1 MPVSKVQLE
10 SQARPVCAS
19 LEAGVS
25 RGTACVVK
33 CDGVECLG
41 KVAGPRPA
49 PPNVPTGPLAPL
61 VRIATAEDL
70 QKRERH
76 RALEAEGLVYFREQ
90 VKAHKLAM
98 HPVAVQVAFDESKL
112 FFVYTAENKV
122 DFRDLVRTLAHRF
135 HTRVEMRQVG
145 VRDEARLLGGYGHCG
160 QPLCCSRYLRSF
172 HPVTVRMAKDQ
183 GLSLNPAK
191 ISGLCGR
198 LMCCLRYEAPD
209 RPPKKDAAPAPP
221 APSAPSVPTPPAPP
235 ATAGE

>member
-1 MPVSKVQLE
+1 MAVCKVQLE
-10 SQARPVCAS
+10 SQARPVSAG
-19 LEAGVS
+19 LEAGAS

-41 KVAGPRPA
+41 RVIGPRPT
-49 PPNVPTGPLAPL
+49 PPGAPTGPLAPV
-61 VRIATAEDL
+61 VRIATQEDL
-70 QKRERH
+70 DRRARH
-76 RALEAEGLVYFREQ
+76 RALETEGLAYFREQ
-90 VKAHKLAM
+90 VKVHKLAM

-112 FFVYTAENKV
+112 FFIYTAENKV

-145 VRDEARLLGGYGHCG
+145 VRDEARLLGGFGHCG

-198 LMCCLRYEAPD
+198 LMCCLRYEAPE
-209 RPPKKDAAPAPP
+209 RPPKKDAAPAPAP
-221 APSAPSVPTPPAPP
+221 APAPDPAPPAPP